1 MKVHTQPSHKVM
13 VTGIGRR
20 VITTA
25 EETYFCPTD
34 FGAINQGRSVRV
46 IRLMTYLVLP
56 LFGFGP

>member
-1 MKVHTQPSHKVM
+1 MLAT
-13 VTGIGRR
+13 
-20 VITTA
+20 
-25 EETYFCPTD
+25 ETYFCPAD